1 MFALRALRRR
11 ANSAKIITTGSL
23 YVSSS
28 TISTDVIVVG
38 AGHNGLIAAT
48 LMAQQCLRVD
58 VLEEKPIVG
67 GACKTERCFPKAPG
81 LGQSTGA
88 YLLGVM
94 PPELIQMLDLNHLKL
109 RRRDPHYFLPTT
121 DGRYILFDSNEEATK
136 QQFFKFF
143 SKQDWEAHCALQNEL
158 AALRDD
164 IAPSWLAPPLTVEA
178 TAEKFVRSELQQIYI
193 SLCRGSVRQYL
204 DRFCFKSDLLKA
216 MYATTDGFSGLS
228 AGWDTPGGG
237 HNFLVHNMCRLKDSD
252 GTWMIVEGG
261 MGQVTQRL
269 STAATKAGVKIITD
283 CPVEKIEVDS
293 GGAAVVGVVAYGE
306 LRRAKA
312 VIVNADPYQLQR
324 LIGEKALPNEI
335 NDSLDAMKR
344 PGMTM
349 KVNLALKALPKYA
362 CLSSDKGQH
371 RTTTHLLPDEDN
383 VIAATERAFQDAL
396 AGKLPDFPTI
406 EVYTQTAV
414 DRTLQDTEHRHSA
427 ALFVQWVPN
436 QPSGSSWEAEKDSY
450 VAHLLSIW
458 ERFAPGV
465 SKLVD
470 DMFPLAPPDIENHFG
485 ITRGHIHHIDN
496 TYACTD
502 RFPHVVPGIE
512 GLYSCSAGTHPA
524 GSVVGAAGY
533 NAAMAVKK
541 DFVVGS
547 AI

>member
-1 MFALRALRRR
+1 MFALRALRRG

-23 YVSSS
+23 YVSLR

-48 LMAQQCLRVD
+48 LMAKQGLNVD
-58 VLEEKPIVG
+58 VLEEKSMVG
-67 GACKTERCFPKAPG
+67 GACKTEHCFPKAPG

-94 PPELIQMLDLNHLKL
+94 PPELIKMLDLNHLRL

-121 DGRYILFDSNEEATK
+121 DGRYILFGSNEEATK
-136 QQFFKFF
+136 QQFLKFF
-143 SKQDWEAHCALQNEL
+143 SKQDWEAHCELQNEL

-178 TAEKFVRSELQQIYI
+178 TAAKFVRQELQQIYI

-237 HNFLVHNMCRLKDSD
+237 HNFLVHNMCRLKDSN

-261 MGQVTQRL
+261 MGQVTQCL
-269 STAATKAGVKIITD
+269 STAAKNAGVNIFTD
-283 CPVEKIEVDS
+283 CHVEKIEVDS
-293 GGAAVVGVVAYGE
+293 NGASVVGVITNGE

-312 VIVNADPYQLQR
+312 VVVNADPYRLQH
-324 LIGEKALPNEI
+324 LVGAELLSHEI
-335 NDSLDAMKR
+335 NDSLKAMKR

-349 KVNLALKALPKYA
+349 KVNLALKALPEYQ
-362 CLSSDKGQH
+362 CLPQDKGQH
-371 RTTTHLLPDEDN
+371 STTTHLLPDENN
-383 VIAATERAFQDAL
+383 VIEATERAFQDAL

-406 EVYTQTAV
+406 EVYTQTTV
-414 DRTLQDTEHRHSA
+414 DPTLQDNEQRHSA

-436 QPSGSSWEAEKDSY
+436 QPAGSTWEAEKDSY
-450 VAHLLSIW
+450 VEHLLSIW

-470 DMFPLAPPDIENHFG
+470 DVFPLAPPDIESHFG
-485 ITRGHIHHIDN
+485 ITWGHIHHIDN
-496 TYACTD
+496 TFACTD

-541 DFVVGS
+541 DLVVGQR
-547 AI
+547 